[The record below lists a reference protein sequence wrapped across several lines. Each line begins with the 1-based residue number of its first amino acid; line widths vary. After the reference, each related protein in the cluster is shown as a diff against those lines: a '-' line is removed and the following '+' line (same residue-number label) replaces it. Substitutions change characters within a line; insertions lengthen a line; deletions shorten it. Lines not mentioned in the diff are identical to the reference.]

1 MEFDKNKIKTKISIA
16 KIKEENDIIMEKKKT
31 RNVLKTV
38 ANVIGGIIFG
48 TGVVFA
54 GTKVYENVEKVWNT
68 PKTYEFTEKLSEE
81 DKKDAISEDEAKKK
95 AIDYLGK
102 IGLTKEISAIDLRK
116 NILKDEVIWNIGFK
130 EGSIIMNSNGDF
142 KSLSIPASNY
152 TIPKNYGIT
161 SEQAKVVAKELLSKY
176 NPNHNDNEY
185 DLVSLKGN
193 AEKDIDSY
201 IWYASFYKKYGELY
215 NQYEKIEIGWIP
227 TINGLY
233 CLNIENYKYENN
245 EQQISKEEAIRIAR
259 EKDEKIETRHKIASA
274 EAEIGIDKMNTE
286 VIYREKNI
294 EEYENGT
301 INFNYQENGEIALK
315 DDAVFYKVEN
325 RVRKVWEVTIYYDYY
340 KYKENGAER
349 YVYYV
354 DCTTGEIIGGSRWN
368 GAKRQIESL
377 MNDTYNYY
385 FERTT

>member
-16 KIKEENDIIMEKKKT
+16 KIKEENDIIMEKEKT

-38 ANVIGGIIFG
+38 ATVLGGIVFG

-161 SEQAKVVAKELLSKY
+161 SEQSKVVAK
-176 NPNHNDNEY
+176 
-185 DLVSLKGN
+185 
-193 AEKDIDSY
+193 
-201 IWYASFYKKYGELY
+201 
-215 NQYEKIEIGWIP
+215 
-227 TINGLY
+227 
-233 CLNIENYKYENN
+233 
-245 EQQISKEEAIRIAR
+245 
-259 EKDEKIETRHKIASA
+259 
-274 EAEIGIDKMNTE
+274 
-286 VIYREKNI
+286 
-294 EEYENGT
+294 
-301 INFNYQENGEIALK
+301 
-315 DDAVFYKVEN
+315 
-325 RVRKVWEVTIYYDYY
+325 
-340 KYKENGAER
+340 
-349 YVYYV
+349 
-354 DCTTGEIIGGSRWN
+354 
-368 GAKRQIESL
+368 
-377 MNDTYNYY
+377 
-385 FERTT
+385 